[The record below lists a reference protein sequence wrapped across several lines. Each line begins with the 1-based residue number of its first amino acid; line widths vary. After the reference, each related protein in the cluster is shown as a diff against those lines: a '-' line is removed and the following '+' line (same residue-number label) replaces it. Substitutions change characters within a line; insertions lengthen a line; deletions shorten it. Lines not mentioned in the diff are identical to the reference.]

1 VEVFQSLKR
10 IVGDGEL
17 AYPAD
22 LRLKENEKY
31 GEGQHPQKILNE
43 FGLIDKKWKEM
54 SVENRKKYRFKNG
67 QRLFDNDGNPTFTT
81 VRQLFFENGQAGH
94 GTKALK
100 NLEEAAGLKTEN
112 LENNKK
118 ELIKIDNKYSLYLGQ
133 SKHSGFWYAF
143 TPDGKGG
150 HQQYFLGEERPTQE
164 ELSQKISAKQF
175 TRLWNAAGTTV
186 IKLKELG
193 PNGREGGTISGVD
206 LPSGAKL
213 GFHKENGREQWIV
226 NLYLEG
232 ERPRLVGKFTH
243 KPTATDFAP
252 NTTAFRELQKALDPK
267 KAKPTGPEEK
277 RGSFTLEDG
286 SGEITWEQM
295 SGGPKGATWKMLF
308 FPTGNKRQVDLG
320 SSSDKPDK
328 EDFKKGG
335 RFFDELIKA
344 QGKKITPSVLENSE
358 GIGVEHE
365 GKTLK
370 VTVGRLGNTWY
381 VLTPS
386 KDGGWSVYPLERP
399 ETQDNKGKVLAE
411 KAKNRVRNAIK
422 SGSYSQLELV
432 DDESSN
438 KGVPNPFLRK
448 AR

>member
-1 VEVFQSLKR
+1 V
-10 IVGDGEL
+10 D
-17 AYPAD
+17 
-22 LRLKENEKY
+22 
-31 GEGQHPQKILNE
+31 
-43 FGLIDKKWKEM
+43 
-54 SVENRKKYRFKNG
+54 
-67 QRLFDNDGNPTFTT
+67 
-81 VRQLFFENGQAGH
+81 
-94 GTKALK
+94 
-100 NLEEAAGLKTEN
+100 
-112 LENNKK
+112 
-118 ELIKIDNKYSLYLGQ
+118 
-133 SKHSGFWYAF
+133 
-143 TPDGKGG
+143 
-150 HQQYFLGEERPTQE
+150 
-164 ELSQKISAKQF
+164 
-175 TRLWNAAGTTV
+175 
-186 IKLKELG
+186 
-193 PNGREGGTISGVD
+193 D
-206 LPSGAKL
+206 LPPGAKL

-252 NTTAFRELQKALDPK
+252 NTTAFRELQKALDPN
-267 KAKPTGPEEK
+267 KAKPMGPKEK
-277 RGSFTLEDG
+277 IGSFTLEDG

-320 SSSDKPDK
+320 SSSDKPAQ